1 MFYPPFP
8 APSEAR
14 SSLPRAPIA
23 PDRTRRRRR
32 RGARS

>member
-14 SSLPRAPIA
+14 SSLPNAPVS
-23 PDRTRRRRR
+23 PDRTRRRGRK
-32 RGARS
+32 GARS